1 MMGIRINTSPFFVL
15 WGLLGLLQLQG
26 CSLNPDT
33 DPATTDPA
41 AVSTLPSLSDG
52 TTNQT
57 RNRQGGDKPAATI
70 EQGNALLQQGKKQ
83 AAATAYY
90 EAAFSYPSPERE
102 RIILQ
107 AAEIT
112 ASLGNQRLTNS
123 YLDRLSGRHVQGETR
138 TRFLYVKALLA
149 LQDKNPD
156 LALRLTP
163 ENSTGLSRGLGDKIR
178 LVRQRAREMGG
189 KTSGTGNARTTPDNN
204 PRIPHY
210 DLNPQEHDQQPADT
224 QTQPAPVLPLAV
236 NRLAVLLPQDG
247 SLGAVGREI
256 YQGIEAARD
265 SYGQAMRTKLYPVN
279 TTNALQQYRQAI
291 TDGADMILGPLDKES
306 LAVLLS
312 RPAELDK
319 PILSLNYLENEGNTP
334 GTVYQFGLSPEDE
347 ARQIARF
354 AIQRGQHSAI
364 VLTPDSSW
372 GSRLAGAFEQAYT
385 GLGGQLAYR
394 GRYANNNP
402 STYLRQV
409 QEALRDGRGA
419 GMVFLAAAPT
429 QARLLRPLLQD
440 QAGLLPVYATSHI
453 FSGKPEPGKDAD
465 LDGIIYTEIPMVLD
479 RIKGDGGSLD
489 NLKYPRLY
497 AMGMDAVAI
506 ARNLS
511 GLASQSPENLVGKT
525 GHINLNSHRAIE
537 RRLEFATFIN
547 GMPSR
552 LGN

>member
-1 MMGIRINTSPFFVL
+1 MMGIRINASLLASF
-15 WGLLGLLQLQG
+15 GLLGLLLQLQG
-26 CSLNPDT
+26 CSLNSGT
-33 DPATTDPA
+33 DPAGTGDPA
-41 AVSTLPSLSDG
+41 AVATLPAPRNSEVG
-52 TTNQT
+52 ET
-57 RNRQGGDKPAATI
+57 RNSGKPVATI
-70 EQGNALLQQGKKQ
+70 ELGNALLQQGKKQ

-112 ASLGNQRLTNS
+112 ASLGNRRLTNN
-123 YLDRLSGRHVQGETR
+123 YLDRLSGQHVQGETR

-163 ENSTGLSRGLGDKIR
+163 EDTRGLSKGLGDKIR

-189 KTSGTGNARTTPDNN
+189 RATGTAPDTPE
-204 PRIPHY
+204 RIPHY
-210 DLNPQEHDQQPADT
+210 ALEHPAQQPADA
-224 QTQPAPVLPLAV
+224 QARPSAPVLPLAI

-247 SLGAVGREI
+247 LLGAVSKEI
-256 YQGIEAARD
+256 YQGMEAARD
-265 SYGQAMRTKLYPVN
+265 SDGQDMRIKHYPVSTN
-279 TTNALQQYRQAI
+279 NALQQYQQAVA
-291 TDGADMILGPLDKES
+291 DGADMILGPLDKES

-312 RPAELDK
+312 RPGELTK
-319 PILSLNYLENEGNTP
+319 PILSLNYLENGEATP

-354 AIQRGQHSAI
+354 AIRRDQRSAI
-364 VLTPDSSW
+364 ILAPDSNW
-372 GSRLAGAFEQAYT
+372 GARLAAAFEQAYT
-385 GLGGQLAYR
+385 SMGGQLTYR

-409 QEALRDGRGA
+409 QEALHDGKGA
-419 GMVFLAAAPT
+419 SMVFLAAAPT

-453 FSGKPEPGKDAD
+453 FSGKPEPGRDAD

-479 RIKGDGGSLD
+479 RLKSGSLD

-497 AMGMDAVAI
+497 ALGLDAVGI

-511 GLASQSPENLVGKT
+511 GLASHTADNLAGKT
-525 GHINLNSHRAIE
+525 GRITLNNHRAIE
-537 RRLEFATFIN
+537 RQLEFATFIN

-552 LGN
+552 LDN